1 MEGTHQVLKVHKKET
16 LLIFCLK
23 SPVGPGW
30 KEAVEE
36 VALLAVDL
44 VHEAVDGAGGGGGG
58 GGRDAAPAAGEAV
71 GAIGPLLLL
80 LLLLLLPVAAAA
92 VVPQLASAVLWQ
104 KPD

>member
-1 MEGTHQVLKVHKKET
+1 MEGTHQVLRTYTRKK
-16 LLIFCLK
+16 LYYNYCLK
-23 SPVGPGW
+23 SPIGPGW

-44 VHEAVDGAGGGGGG
+44 VHEAVYGAGGGGGG
-58 GGRDAAPAAGEAV
+58 GGRDAAAAAGEAV
-71 GAIGPLLLL
+71 GAIGPL